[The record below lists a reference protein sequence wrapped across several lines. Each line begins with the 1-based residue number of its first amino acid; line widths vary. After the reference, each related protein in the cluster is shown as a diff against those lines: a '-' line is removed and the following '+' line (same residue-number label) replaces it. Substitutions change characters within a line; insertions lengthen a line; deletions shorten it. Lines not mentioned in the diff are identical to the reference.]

1 MADGL
6 GAVNSIVLPSKARQ
20 TAVMKPAHSLW
31 MAVVLLA
38 ACGPVSV
45 YYKPGA
51 SHTVQKNDLLSCRVD
66 ALAKAPVA
74 SQIRRAPPQYIP
86 RRSVC
91 RADGRCTYRGGYFVD
106 GDVYTVDV
114 NAKLRADIEANC
126 MRKKGYDPVELPRC
140 NSNTAP
146 AQTPEGTPALT
157 GTSCVQQDDSGA
169 WQIVDAAG

>member
-1 MADGL
+1 
-6 GAVNSIVLPSKARQ
+6 
-20 TAVMKPAHSLW
+20 MKPALSLW
-31 MAVVLLA
+31 MVVVLLA

-51 SHTVQKNDLLSCRVD
+51 SQTVQKNDLLSCQVD

-74 SQIRRAPPQYIP
+74 SQIRRTPPQFIP

-114 NAKLRADIEANC
+114 NAKLRADIEASC
-126 MRKKGYDPVELPRC
+126 MGKKGYTPVELPRC
-140 NSNTAP
+140 NSNIASVE
-146 AQTPEGTPALT
+146 TPQGTPGLT
-157 GTSCVQQDDSGA
+157 VASCVQKDDSGA
-169 WQIVDAAG
+169 WQIIDPAE